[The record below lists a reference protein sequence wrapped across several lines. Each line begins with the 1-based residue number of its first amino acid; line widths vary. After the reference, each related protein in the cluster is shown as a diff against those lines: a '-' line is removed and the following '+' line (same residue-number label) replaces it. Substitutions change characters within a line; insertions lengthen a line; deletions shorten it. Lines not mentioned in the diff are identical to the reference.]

1 MTELAAHKQNSV
13 AISPEAAAATRL
25 TTDQLAL
32 PGRVRTLRQSLLCL
46 EFLRQP
52 SSWLR
57 DPQPTLLIV
66 TVELLLVVLLEVEY
80 PRFAL
85 RGPIH

>member
-1 MTELAAHKQNSV
+1 MARWAKVGGRDIFWTTSSMTELAAHKQNSV
-13 AISPEAAAATRL
+13 AISPEATAATRL

-52 SSWLR
+52 SLWLQ

-66 TVELLLVVLLEVEY
+66 TAELL
-80 PRFAL
+80 
-85 RGPIH
+85 